1 MNNEWQL
8 ITETIDTSSRDS
20 ATRDNFPWSGWE
32 ILQVVQAE
40 ADGALVL

>member
-8 ITETIDTSSRDS
+8 ITETIDTSSRDLV
-20 ATRDNFPWSGWE
+20 TRDNCGWSGWE
-32 ILQVVQAE
+32 ILQVQPG